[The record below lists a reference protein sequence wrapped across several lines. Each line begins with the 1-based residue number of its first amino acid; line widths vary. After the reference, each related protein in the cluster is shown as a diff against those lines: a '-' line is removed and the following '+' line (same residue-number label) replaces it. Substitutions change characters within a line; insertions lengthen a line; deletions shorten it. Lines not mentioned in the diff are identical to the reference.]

1 MVIRAKIKVVKKE
14 NIAYTRAG
22 LVISVLPI
30 RVPATNIAK
39 AVFCRPTSIL
49 IVVACTPGNLKDF
62 RAIK

>member
-14 NIAYTRAG
+14 NMAYTRAG

-49 IVVACTPGNLKDF
+49 IVVA
-62 RAIK
+62 